1 MALLEVENLNVTLAT
16 NAGRARA
23 VRDLSFTLDRG
34 QSLGIVGESGCGKSM
49 TALALM
55 RLLPENGVL
64 DGRIDLDGD
73 SLAALSED
81 HMCAVRGNRI
91 AMIFQE
97 PMTSLNPLH
106 SIGRQV
112 TEPMLLHQGMTMRD
126 ARAEAVRLLERVGI
140 AGAAGRLDA
149 YPHQMSGGQRQRV
162 MIAMALSC
170 KPDILIADEPTTAL
184 DVTIQGQI
192 LDLIADLVAETGM
205 ALILI
210 SHDLGV
216 IAETVDRV
224 LVMYGGAGVETGPT
238 AAVFHHL
245 AHPYTQGLFAAV
257 PKLGQGRVSDRGG
270 GRARLAT
277 IPGTVPDLIH
287 LPQGCT
293 FADRCP
299 IASDG
304 CAATPPA
311 PQVIADE
318 PGHRVACLKL
328 DEALQ
333 GNVFAGAGA

>member
-1 MALLEVENLNVTLAT
+1 MTLLNVENLTVTLAT
-16 NAGRARA
+16 SAGPARA
-23 VRDLSFTLDRG
+23 VRNIGFSLDRG

-55 RLLPENGVL
+55 RLLPENGIVE
-64 DGRIDLDGD
+64 GRIDIEGD
-73 SLAALSED
+73 SLLALSEQD
-81 HMCAVRGNRI
+81 MCSVRGNRI

-106 SIGRQV
+106 TIGRQV
-112 TEPMLLHQGMTMRD
+112 TEPMILHQAMTLGD

-140 AGAAGRLDA
+140 AAAAQRLEA
-149 YPHQMSGGQRQRV
+149 YPHQLSGGQRQRV

-192 LDLIADLVAETGM
+192 LDLIGDLVSETGM

-224 LVMYGGAGVETGPT
+224 MVMYGGAGVESGPT
-238 AAVFHHL
+238 AAVFRHL

-257 PKLGQGRVSDRGG
+257 PKLGGGRVSG
-270 GRARLAT
+270 ARTKLAT
-277 IPGTVPDLIH
+277 IPGTVPELIH
-287 LPQGCT
+287 LPEGCT

-299 IASDG
+299 LVVDA
-304 CAATPPA
+304 CATSA
-311 PQVIADE
+311 PGVEAIEGDPDHQ
-318 PGHRVACLKL
+318 VACLKL
-328 DEALQ
+328 ADALR
-333 GNVFAGAGA
+333 GDVFQDAAS

>member
-1 MALLEVENLNVTLAT
+1 MALLEVENLTVTLAT
-16 NAGRARA
+16 SSGPARA
-23 VRDLSFTLDRG
+23 VRNLSFTLDRG

-49 TALALM
+49 TSLALM
-55 RLLPENGVL
+55 RLLPENGVVE
-64 DGRIDLDGD
+64 GRIEMDGE
-73 SLAALSED
+73 SLMALSEEQ
-81 HMCAVRGNRI
+81 MCGVRGNRI

-106 SIGRQV
+106 TIGRQV
-112 TEPMLLHQGMTMRD
+112 TEPMILHQGLSVSE
-126 ARAEAVRLLERVGI
+126 ARNEAIRLLERVGI
-140 AGAAGRLDA
+140 AGAAQRLDA

-170 KPDILIADEPTTAL
+170 KPDVLIADEPTTAL

-192 LDLIADLVAETGM
+192 LDLIADLVEETGM

-224 LVMYGGAGVETGPT
+224 MVMYGGAGVETGPT
-238 AAVFHHL
+238 GAVFEHL

-257 PKLGQGRVSDRGG
+257 PKLGGGRVTG
-270 GRARLAT
+270 GRTRLAT
-277 IPGTVPDLIH
+277 IPGMVPELIN
-287 LPQGCT
+287 LPAGCT

-299 IASDG
+299 IVGDG
-304 CAATPPA
+304 CAGTTPPIEA
-311 PQVIADE
+311 IDDD

-328 DEALQ
+328 DEALS
-333 GNVFAGAGA
+333 GKVFAEAGS

>member
-1 MALLEVENLNVTLAT
+1 MTLLNVENLTVTLAT
-16 NAGRARA
+16 SAGPARA
-23 VRDLSFTLDRG
+23 VRNLGFALDRG

-55 RLLPENGVL
+55 RLLPENSVVE
-64 DGRIDLDGD
+64 GRIDIEGG
-73 SLAALSED
+73 SLAELSEQD
-81 HMCAVRGNRI
+81 MCSVRGNRI

-106 SIGRQV
+106 TIGRQV
-112 TEPMLLHQGMTMRD
+112 TEPMILHQAMTSRD

-140 AGAAGRLDA
+140 AGAAQRLEA
-149 YPHQMSGGQRQRV
+149 YPHQLSGGQRQRV

-192 LDLIADLVAETGM
+192 LDLIADLVTETGM

-224 LVMYGGAGVETGPT
+224 MVMYGGAGVESGPT
-238 AAVFHHL
+238 EAVFRHL

-257 PKLGQGRVSDRGG
+257 PKLGGGRVSEKRT
-270 GRARLAT
+270 RLAT
-277 IPGTVPDLIH
+277 IPGTVPELIH
-287 LPQGCT
+287 LPEGCT

-299 IASDG
+299 LVVDA
-304 CAATPPA
+304 CATTAPGAAAIEGDPA
-311 PQVIADE
+311 HQ
-318 PGHRVACLKL
+318 VACIKL
-328 DEALQ
+328 EAALQ
-333 GNVFAGAGA
+333 GNVFAEASS